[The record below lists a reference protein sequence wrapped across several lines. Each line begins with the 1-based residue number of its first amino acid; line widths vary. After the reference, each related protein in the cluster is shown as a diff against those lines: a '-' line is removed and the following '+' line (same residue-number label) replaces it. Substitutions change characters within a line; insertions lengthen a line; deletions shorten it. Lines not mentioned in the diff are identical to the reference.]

1 VSEAGVPA
9 SAGAAYAG
17 IRRRVNE
24 LVGGV
29 TDRLG
34 DTVPACPQWRVRDL
48 VAHLAGVVDDVLGG
62 RLEGAGSDHWT
73 DAQVVARRDRDVDE
87 LCAEWNA
94 QAEQLEAVLDTF
106 GPPGRQL
113 VMDAATHEHDL
124 RGALGAPGAR
134 DSDAVRI
141 GVDWLLTAFQGATT
155 AGGHPGLRVVATDG
169 AGATWVPPIERPVVA
184 TVSGSSFD
192 LLRTFS
198 GRRSEAEVRSLHWD
212 GDVDAVLP
220 SLTWGPFRPP
230 AQSLGE

>member
-1 VSEAGVPA
+1 VSTTPA
-9 SAGAAYAG
+9 SAGVAYAG

-29 TDRLG
+29 GDRLG

-87 LCAEWNA
+87 LLAEWNA
-94 QAEQLEAVLDTF
+94 QATQLEGVLDSF

-113 VMDAATHEHDL
+113 VMDAVTHEHDL
-124 RGALGAPGAR
+124 RGALGAPGER
-134 DSDAVRI
+134 DSDAVVI
-141 GVDWLLTAFQGATT
+141 GLDWLASAYQGAAA
-155 AGGHPGLRVVATDG
+155 AGGLPGLRIVATDG

-184 TVSGSSFD
+184 TLSGSSFD
-192 LLRTFS
+192 LLRSLS
-198 GRRSEAEVRSLHWD
+198 GRRSEAEIRALAWD
-212 GDVDAVLP
+212 GDVDAVVP
-220 SLTWGPFRPP
+220 SFTWGPFRLP
-230 AQSLGE
+230 ARTLGE

>member
-1 VSEAGVPA
+1 MNAAA
-9 SAGAAYAG
+9 SGQAGAAYAG
-17 IRRRVNE
+17 IRRRVHE

-29 TDRLG
+29 SDRLG

-87 LCAEWNA
+87 LLAEWNA
-94 QAEQLEAVLDTF
+94 QATQLEAVLDSF

-113 VMDAATHEHDL
+113 VMDAVTHEHDL
-124 RGALGAPGAR
+124 RGALGAPGER
-134 DSDAVRI
+134 DSEAVVI
-141 GVDWLLTAFQGATT
+141 GLDWLASAYQGAAG
-155 AGGHPGLRVVATDG
+155 AGGHPGLRIVATDG

-192 LLRTFS
+192 LLRSLS
-198 GRRSEAEVRSLHWD
+198 GRRSEAEIRDLSWD
-212 GDVDAVLP
+212 GDIDAVLP
-220 SLTWGPFRPP
+220 SFTFGPFRLP
-230 AQSLGE
+230 AQPLGE